1 MSVSTEGHT
10 VRRYDGELN
19 HLHYLVLEMGGLV
32 LSQVRDAVE
41 ALNRR
46 DVGLA
51 KTVLDREHAVDR
63 GEVNADAEIVQ
74 LIARRCP
81 VGGDLRLVFAVA
93 KSVTDL
99 ERIGDEAVKVATLGL
114 HLFGSDT
121 GGADPNRLLMRDVA
135 SMASLALRHL
145 ECGLQMIDSWDG
157 DKAMELIRAHQVL
170 DEEFQA
176 GLRRL
181 MTFVMEDARNIGF
194 AVNIVLIIKALERIG
209 DHARNLAEYVVYQV
223 RGEDIRHHGEQQH
236 VA

>member
-1 MSVSTEGHT
+1 MGISTEGHT

-19 HLHYLVLEMGGLV
+19 HLHYLVLELGSLV

-41 ALNRR
+41 ALSRR
-46 DVGLA
+46 DVALA
-51 KTVLDREHAVDR
+51 QTVLDRENAVDL

-93 KSVTDL
+93 KSITDL

-114 HLFGSDT
+114 HLFGAET
-121 GGADPNRLLMRDVA
+121 GGADPNRLLLRDIA
-135 SMASLALRHL
+135 SMAALALKHL
-145 ECGLQMIDSWDG
+145 ECGLQMIDSWDEE
-157 DKAMELIRAHQVL
+157 KALALIRAHQSL

-223 RGEDIRHHGEQQH
+223 RGEDIRHRVEHH
-236 VA
+236 AA

>member
-1 MSVSTEGHT
+1 MTITTEGHT

-19 HLHYLVLEMGGLV
+19 HLHYLVLELGALV
-32 LSQVRDAVE
+32 LTQVRDAVD
-41 ALNRR
+41 ALSRR
-46 DVGLA
+46 DVALA
-51 KTVLDREHAVDR
+51 QTVLDRENAVDL

-93 KSVTDL
+93 KSITDL
-99 ERIGDEAVKVATLGL
+99 ERVGDEAVKIATLGL

-121 GGADPNRLLMRDVA
+121 GGADPNRLLLRDIA
-135 SMASLALRHL
+135 SMAALALKHL
-145 ECGLQMIDSWDG
+145 ECGLQMIDSWDE
-157 DKAMELIRAHQVL
+157 DKALALIRAHQSL

-223 RGEDIRHHGEQQH
+223 RGEDIRHRGEH
-236 VA
+236 HPVA

>member
-19 HLHYLVLEMGGLV
+19 HLHYLVLELGGLV

-41 ALNRR
+41 ALTRR
-46 DVGLA
+46 DAALA
-51 KTVLDREHAVDR
+51 QTVLHRENAVDL
-63 GEVNADAEIVQ
+63 GEVNADTEIVQ

-93 KSVTDL
+93 KSITDL
-99 ERIGDEAVKVATLGL
+99 ERIGDEAVKIATLGL
-114 HLFGSDT
+114 HLFGGDA
-121 GGADPNRLLMRDVA
+121 GGADPNRLLLRDIA
-135 SMASLALRHL
+135 SMATLALKHL
-145 ECGLQMIDSWDG
+145 ECALQMIDLWDEE
-157 DKAMELIRAHQVL
+157 KALALIQAHRSL
-170 DEEFQA
+170 DDEFQA

-223 RGEDIRHHGEQQH
+223 RGEDIRHRLENHH
-236 VA
+236 AA

>member
-1 MSVSTEGHT
+1 MTVSTEGHT

-19 HLHYLVLEMGGLV
+19 HLHYLVLEMGSLV

-46 DVGLA
+46 DVSLA
-51 KTVLDREHAVDR
+51 QTVIGRENAVDL
-63 GEVNADAEIVQ
+63 GEVNADSEIVK

-99 ERIGDEAVKVATLGL
+99 ERIGDEAVKIATLGL

-121 GGADPNRLLMRDVA
+121 GGADPNRLLLRDIA

-145 ECGLQMIDSWDG
+145 ECGLQIIDSWDAG
-157 DKAMELIRAHQVL
+157 KAMELIQAHQTL

-181 MTFVMEDARNIGF
+181 LTFVMEDARNIGF

-223 RGEDIRHHGEQQH
+223 RGQDIRHLAEHH
-236 VA
+236 HAA

>member
-19 HLHYLVLEMGGLV
+19 HLHYLVLEMGSLV

-46 DVGLA
+46 DVSLA
-51 KTVLDREHAVDR
+51 QTVIDRENAVDL
-63 GEVNADAEIVQ
+63 GEVNADSEIVK

-99 ERIGDEAVKVATLGL
+99 ERIGDEAVKIATLGL

-121 GGADPNRLLMRDVA
+121 GGADPNRLLMRDIA

-145 ECGLQMIDSWDG
+145 ECGLQMIDSWDA
-157 DKAMELIRAHQVL
+157 DKAMELIQAHQTL

-181 MTFVMEDARNIGF
+181 LTFVMEDARNIGF

-223 RGEDIRHHGEQQH
+223 RGQDIRHLAEHH
-236 VA
+236 HAA